1 MIIMTRRPL
10 VKTLTALLFVMVA
23 INGSV
28 SAQDTPPSI
37 EFNPQTYICYTTSDV
52 LTIDGNLDEASWKEV
67 PWTNYFLDIEG
78 KSKPAPRFK
87 TRAKMLW
94 DETYFYI
101 AAQME
106 EPHLWAT
113 LTQRDTVIF
122 YDNDFEVFIDPDGDT
137 HEYYELEVNALG
149 TAWDL
154 MLPQP
159 YRDGGKAIDSWDIQ
173 GLEVGIGINGT
184 LNNPADIDSGWTVEL
199 AIPWKVL
206 EEAAPDGQKPS
217 VGDQWRVN
225 FSRVQWQHT
234 IENGNYRKALDPE
247 TNRPLPEDNW
257 VWSPQGIINMHYPE
271 MWGYVQFA
279 AANADNRETA
289 FEWQNEE
296 YIKWY
301 LRRLYYRQH
310 RHKMKEGSFATQ
322 IRELKAD
329 EAFEKSELQAYFPN
343 LSLPEIHATQET
355 FEIRMSDSDNGKA
368 WYIREDGEVW
378 SKALS
383 IE

>member
-1 MIIMTRRPL
+1 MLYLTRAML
-10 VKTLTALLFVMVA
+10 IKTLTALLFVMVA
-23 INGSV
+23 VTGNIN
-28 SAQDTPPSI
+28 AQDVPPSI
-37 EFNPQTYICYTTSDV
+37 EFDPQSYICYKISDT
-52 LTIDGNLDEASWKEV
+52 LNIDGELDEASWEEV
-67 PWTNYFLDIEG
+67 PWTNDFLDIEG

-87 TRAKMLW
+87 TKAKMLW
-94 DETYFYI
+94 DETHFYI
-101 AAQME
+101 AAHME
-106 EPHLWAT
+106 ETHLWAT

-137 HEYYELEVNALG
+137 HQYYELEVNAFG

-154 MLPQP
+154 MLTQP

-173 GLEVGIGINGT
+173 GLKVGIGINGT

-225 FSRVQWQHT
+225 FSRVQWRHT
-234 IENGNYRKALDPE
+234 VEGGNYRKALDLE

-279 AANADNRETA
+279 AAKADSRDTA

-310 RHKMKEGSFATQ
+310 QHKKKEGSFTSQ
-322 IRELKAD
+322 IDALKAE
-329 EAFEKSELQAYFPN
+329 EAFEKLKLQTYFLN

-355 FEIRMSDSDNGKA
+355 FEIRMSDSGNDKS

-378 SKALS
+378 SGAFQ
-383 IE
+383 